1 MAGVTPD
8 ELAVLCA
15 ELEAGQARLREN
27 AAAMDRSLTALEQT
41 TAELRQDVTRVGQR
55 ANANETRL
63 ERIELRLGVEAT

>member
-1 MAGVTPD
+1 MTGVTLD
-8 ELAVLCA
+8 ELAALCA

-41 TAELRQDVTRVGQR
+41 TAELRLDVTRLGER
-55 ANANETRL
+55 ACGIEARL